1 MKMNILKNI
10 YPVLF
15 LLLVSNSACKKSP
28 AGNEN
33 PPVTPE
39 PPVTG
44 KTFKNPLLENAPDPY
59 VVQSGN
65 TYYYTSTLGNRIGI
79 WKTTAM
85 SALSTAPYTTVYT
98 PPSAGVNSKNIWAPE
113 FYFLDNKWYLYY
125 TAGDGRSLETQR
137 TFVLENENPDPTIGT
152 WIDKGRIYNP
162 TEDYW
167 AIDGTVFE
175 YNGTNYFIWSG
186 HPDAFNSTQ
195 NLYISKMT
203 NPYTLEGERVMI
215 STPQYDWE
223 TNGNVNEGPEI
234 LRNPSGKI
242 FLIYSANGCWT
253 DEYGL
258 GMLSFKDNGDPLNPA
273 DWIKSPDP
281 VFQPVLPTAC
291 TDPVI
296 MDFSDPLIRRKIGS
310 STTPIPNRKAVS
322 AADQRE
328 VQGCKN
334 SSGMR
339 MARQISDYLLQ
350 RECRLRC
357 LRGNRSLA
365 RPAGSKFN

>member
-15 LLLVSNSACKKSP
+15 LLLVSNSACKKSL

-85 SALSTAPYTTVYT
+85 SALFTAPYTTVYT

-125 TAGDGRSLETQR
+125 TAGDGSSLETQR

-152 WIDKGRIYNP
+152 WIDKGRIYNR

-281 VFQPVLPTAC
+281 VFSTSVANGVYGPGHNGFFRSVDKTEDWIIYHANPKPEGGFGCGSTRSTRMQKFIWNADGTPDFGLPVATG
-291 TDPVI
+291 
-296 MDFSDPLIRRKIGS
+296 M
-310 STTPIPNRKAVS
+310 PIAVP
-322 AADQRE
+322 
-328 VQGCKN
+328 
-334 SSGMR
+334 SG
-339 MARQISDYLLQ
+339 
-350 RECRLRC
+350 E
-357 LRGNRSLA
+357 
-365 RPAGSKFN
+365 